1 MTFSNSRNI
10 IASRLLLF
18 IATFPFGTFLFLT
31 FIEKMI
37 KFPLLGF
44 NEAAWVGVLSVIY
57 FLIAYYPTI
66 LRYNFIYF
74 SDDGKS
80 IILRYYSTGIFKGK
94 RNSVEIPKESYAGY
108 TRAKRLPLMIPY
120 IILHEKR
127 KGITA
132 SYPPIYLS
140 ALSSR
145 EKKKMFSTLDNYSKG
160 Q

>member
-18 IATFPFGTFLFLT
+18 LATFPFGAFLFLT
-31 FIEKMI
+31 FIEKVI
-37 KFPLLGF
+37 RFPLLGF
-44 NEAAWVGVLSVIY
+44 NEAVWVGSLSVIY

-66 LRYNFIYF
+66 LKYNFIYF
-74 SDDGKS
+74 SDDGQS

-94 RNSVEIPKESYAGY
+94 RNSVEIPKGSYAGY
-108 TRAKRLPLMIPY
+108 TKGNRLPFMIPY
-120 IILHEKR
+120 IVLLEKR

-132 SYPPIYLS
+132 SYPPVYLS
-140 ALSSR
+140 ALSR
-145 EKKKMFSTLDNYSKG
+145 NERRKMFRTLETYKPG

>member
-44 NEAAWVGVLSVIY
+44 SDAVWVGSLSVIY

-74 SDDGKS
+74 SDDGRS

-94 RNSVEIPKESYAGY
+94 RNSVEIPKGSYAGY
-108 TRAKRLPLMIPY
+108 TKGKRLPLMIPY
-120 IILHEKR
+120 IILREKR
-127 KGITA
+127 KGIIA

-140 ALSSR
+140 ALSR
-145 EKKKMFSTLDNYSKG
+145 KEKKKMFSALEAYNPG

>member
-44 NEAAWVGVLSVIY
+44 NETVWVGSLSVIY

-66 LRYNFIYF
+66 FKYNFIYF
-74 SDDGKS
+74 SNDGKS
-80 IILRYYSTGIFKGK
+80 IIIRYYSTGIFKGK
-94 RNSVEIPKESYAGY
+94 RNSVEIPKQTFAGY
-108 TRAKRLPLMIPY
+108 TKGKRLPLLIPY
-120 IILHEKR
+120 LILHEKR
-127 KGITA
+127 KGIAA

-140 ALSSR
+140 ALNR
-145 EKKKMFSTLDNYSKG
+145 KEKKKLFNALETYSSG

>member
-31 FIEKMI
+31 YIEKMI
-37 KFPLLGF
+37 RFPLLGF
-44 NEAAWVGVLSVIY
+44 NETLWVLGLSVIY
-57 FLIAYYPTI
+57 FLIAYHPTI
-66 LRYNFIYF
+66 LKYNFIYF

-94 RNSVEIPKESYAGY
+94 RNSVEIPKESFAGF
-108 TRAKRLPLMIPY
+108 TKGRKLPLMIPY
-120 IILHEKR
+120 MVLHEKR
-127 KGITA
+127 RGIVA

-140 ALSSR
+140 ALR
-145 EKKKMFSTLDNYSKG
+145 RGEKRKMFLTLERYSPG
-160 Q
+160 R